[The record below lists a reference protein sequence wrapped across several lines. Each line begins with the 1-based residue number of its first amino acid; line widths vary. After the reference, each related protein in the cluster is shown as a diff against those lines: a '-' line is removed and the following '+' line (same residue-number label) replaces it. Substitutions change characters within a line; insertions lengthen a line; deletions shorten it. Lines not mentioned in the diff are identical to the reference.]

1 MIGMLFGKIGLKGI
15 LLGLAALAIVS
26 AVGGFYML
34 YQGLVR
40 DNATL
45 TANNAQLTSALD
57 QQKRANEAA
66 VARIGEFAQALDR
79 QRETMEA
86 FAKMTEEASRTI
98 RRINDVFSSH
108 DFQNLLNKKPGLIVR
123 RVNSGTADTLR
134 MLECATYPGGQC
146 PAGTGAPAPATD
158 P

>member
-1 MIGMLFGKIGLKGI
+1 MIAALFGRIGLKGI

-26 AVGGFYML
+26 AVGAFYMH

-45 TANNAQLTSALD
+45 TANNAQLTTSLD
-57 QQKRANEAA
+57 LERKANAAA

-79 QRETMEA
+79 QQATMEQ

-123 RVNSGTADTLR
+123 RVNDGTRDTLR
-134 MLECATYPGGQC
+134 MFECATRPGGRC
-146 PAGTGAPAPATD
+146 RAEAAPADGKPT

>member
-1 MIGMLFGKIGLKGI
+1 MIGMLLGKIGLKGI

-26 AVGGFYML
+26 AVGAFYIH

-45 TANNAQLTSALD
+45 TANNAQLTSALET
-57 QQKRANEAA
+57 QKKANEAA
-66 VARIGEFAQALDR
+66 VARIGEFAVVLDR
-79 QRETMEA
+79 QRETMEE

-98 RRINDVFSSH
+98 RRINDVFASH

-134 MLECATYPGGQC
+134 MFECATYPGGQC
-146 PAGTGAPAPATD
+146 PSGAASPDASPT